1 MDGHARRIDLDL
13 QADSAIGSQTRG
25 SLMAGL
31 VQCPGEVAGS
41 CITDLD
47 FVFLRAHVQLSP
59 EIATLFEKWAVSDA
73 SVPWFS

>member
-1 MDGHARRIDLDL
+1 
-13 QADSAIGSQTRG
+13 
-25 SLMAGL
+25 MAGL